1 MIDKIL
7 SLIETIGIKLQN
19 WAWQKRCGK
28 PKGFGRIHYKNK

>member
-19 WAWQKRCGK
+19 WAWKKRWGK
-28 PKGFGRIHYKNK
+28 PKGSGRTHYKNK